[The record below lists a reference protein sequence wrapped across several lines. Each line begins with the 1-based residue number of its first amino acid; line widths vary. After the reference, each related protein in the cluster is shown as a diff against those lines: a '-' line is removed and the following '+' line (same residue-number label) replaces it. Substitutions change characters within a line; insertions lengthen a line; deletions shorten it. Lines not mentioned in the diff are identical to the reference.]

1 MKGIDSIKLVAF
13 FDRAMNL
20 HSSILFYE
28 KSKYLVRKIEDKP
41 INLII
46 MRGGFLLISFK
57 NVTKKFGDFIAV
69 NNLTVDFK
77 SGETVVLIGPS
88 GCGKTTTLRMINRL
102 IEPTGGS
109 IYVNDVDT
117 SKIDPVELRRNM
129 GYVIQ
134 QIGLFPHM
142 SIAQNVGL
150 VPYLK
155 DWDASKRK
163 ERVEELLEFV
173 GMSPSKFYDRY
184 PNELSGGQQQRIGV
198 ARALA
203 ADPEIILMDEPFGAL
218 DPITRATLQ
227 DELLQMQDKL
237 GKTIIFV
244 THDMDEA
251 LKLAD
256 KIAIM
261 KDGEVLQFDSPEYI
275 LRNPANE
282 FVEDFIGKDRLL
294 KRPEYINVKD
304 IMIKN
309 PVSIRP
315 ERTLTQALEKMRL
328 HKVDS
333 LMVIDE
339 SGNFIGLATSNDV
352 LENFG
357 NGKTVSEIIST
368 EFTHVT
374 EGANVSQVLS
384 IMAQEQVG
392 YIPVLDDNNNLSGLI
407 TRSSLVNVLGRS

>member
-1 MKGIDSIKLVAF
+1 M
-13 FDRAMNL
+13 M
-20 HSSILFYE
+20 E
-28 KSKYLVRKIEDKP
+28 KEVV
-41 INLII
+41 I
-46 MRGGFLLISFK
+46 MISFK
-57 NVTKKFGDFIAV
+57 NVTKKYGDSVAV
-69 NNLTVDFK
+69 NNLTVDLE

-102 IEPTGGS
+102 IEPTEGS
-109 IYVNDVDT
+109 IYVNETDI
-117 SKIDPVELRRNM
+117 SKINPVELRRNM

-142 SIAQNVGL
+142 NIAQNVGL

-155 DWDASKRK
+155 DWDESKRK
-163 ERVEELLEFV
+163 QRVEELLNFV
-173 GMSPSKFYDRY
+173 GMSPSKFYHRY

-237 GKTIIFV
+237 GKTIVFV

-261 KDGEVLQFDSPEYI
+261 KDGEVLQFDSPENI
-275 LRNPANE
+275 LRNPSNE
-282 FVEDFIGKDRLL
+282 FVEDIIGKDRLL
-294 KRPEYINVKD
+294 KRPEYIKVKD
-304 IMIKN
+304 IMIKE
-309 PVSIRP
+309 PVTIRP
-315 ERTLTQALEKMRL
+315 VRTLTLALDKMRL

-333 LMVIDE
+333 LMVVDE
-339 SGNFIGLATSNDV
+339 SGNFIGIATSNDV

-357 NGKTVSEIIST
+357 NGGTVIEIT
-368 EFTHVT
+368 RKEFNHVT
-374 EGANVSQVLS
+374 EDANVNQVLS
-384 IMAQEQVG
+384 IMAQGQVG
-392 YIPVLDDNNNLSGLI
+392 YVPVIDDDKRLLGLV
-407 TRSSLVNVLGRS
+407 TRSSLVNVLGKS

>member
-1 MKGIDSIKLVAF
+1 M
-13 FDRAMNL
+13 M
-20 HSSILFYE
+20 E
-28 KSKYLVRKIEDKP
+28 KEVV
-41 INLII
+41 I
-46 MRGGFLLISFK
+46 MISFK
-57 NVTKKFGDFIAV
+57 NVTKKYGDSVAV
-69 NNLTVDFK
+69 NNLTVDLE

-102 IEPTGGS
+102 IEPTEGS
-109 IYVNDVDT
+109 IYVNETDI
-117 SKIDPVELRRNM
+117 SKINPVELRRNM

-142 SIAQNVGL
+142 NIAQNVGL

-155 DWDASKRK
+155 DWDESKRK
-163 ERVEELLEFV
+163 QRVEELLDFV
-173 GMSPSKFYDRY
+173 GMSPSKFYHRY

-237 GKTIIFV
+237 GKTIVFV

-261 KDGEVLQFDSPEYI
+261 KDGEVLQFDSPEHI

-282 FVEDFIGKDRLL
+282 FVEYFIGKDRLL
-294 KRPEYINVKD
+294 KRPEYIKVKD
-304 IMIKN
+304 IMIKE
-309 PVSIRP
+309 PVTIRP

-333 LMVIDE
+333 LMVVDE
-339 SGNFIGLATSNDV
+339 SGNFIGIATSNDV

-357 NGKTVSEIIST
+357 NGGTVIEIT
-368 EFTHVT
+368 RKEFNHVT
-374 EGANVSQVLS
+374 EDANVNQVLS
-384 IMAQEQVG
+384 IMAQGQVG
-392 YIPVLDDNNNLSGLI
+392 YVPVIDDDKRLLGLV
-407 TRSSLVNVLGRS
+407 TRSSLVNVLGKS

>member
-1 MKGIDSIKLVAF
+1 M
-13 FDRAMNL
+13 
-20 HSSILFYE
+20 
-28 KSKYLVRKIEDKP
+28 
-41 INLII
+41 
-46 MRGGFLLISFK
+46 ISFK
-57 NVTKKFGDFIAV
+57 NVTKKYGYSVAV
-69 NNLTVDFK
+69 NNLTVDLD
-77 SGETVVLIGPS
+77 SGENVVLIGPS

-102 IEPTGGS
+102 IEPTEGS
-109 IYVNDVDT
+109 IYVNETDI
-117 SKIDPVELRRNM
+117 SKINPVELRRNM

-142 SIAQNVGL
+142 NIAQNVGL

-155 DWDASKRK
+155 DWDESKRK
-163 ERVEELLEFV
+163 QRVEELLNFV
-173 GMSPSKFYDRY
+173 GMSPSKFYHRY

-237 GKTIIFV
+237 GKTIVFV

-261 KDGEVLQFDSPEYI
+261 KDGEVLQFDSPENI
-275 LRNPANE
+275 LRNPSNE

-294 KRPEYINVKD
+294 KRPEYIKVKD
-304 IMIKN
+304 IMIKE
-309 PVSIRP
+309 PVTIRP
-315 ERTLTQALEKMRL
+315 VRTLTQALEKMRL

-333 LMVIDE
+333 LMVVDE
-339 SGNFIGLATSNDV
+339 SGNFIGIATSNDV

-357 NGKTVSEIIST
+357 NGGTVIEIT
-368 EFTHVT
+368 RKEFNHVT
-374 EGANVSQVLS
+374 EDANVNQVLS
-384 IMAQEQVG
+384 IMAQGQVG
-392 YIPVLDDNNNLSGLI
+392 YVPVIDDDKRLLGLV
-407 TRSSLVNVLGRS
+407 TRSSLVNVLGKS

>member
-1 MKGIDSIKLVAF
+1 M
-13 FDRAMNL
+13 
-20 HSSILFYE
+20 E
-28 KSKYLVRKIEDKP
+28 KEVV
-41 INLII
+41 I
-46 MRGGFLLISFK
+46 MISFK
-57 NVTKKFGDFIAV
+57 NVTKKYGDSVAV
-69 NNLTVDFK
+69 NNLTVDLE

-102 IEPTGGS
+102 IEPTEGS
-109 IYVNDVDT
+109 IYVNETDI
-117 SKIDPVELRRNM
+117 SKINPVELRRNM

-142 SIAQNVGL
+142 NIAQNVGL

-155 DWDASKRK
+155 DWDESKRK
-163 ERVEELLEFV
+163 QRVEELLNFV
-173 GMSPSKFYDRY
+173 GMSPSKFYHRY

-237 GKTIIFV
+237 GKTIVFV

-261 KDGEVLQFDSPEYI
+261 KDGEVLQFDSPENI
-275 LRNPANE
+275 LRNPSNE

-294 KRPEYINVKD
+294 KRPEYIKVKD
-304 IMIKN
+304 IMIKE
-309 PVSIRP
+309 PVTIRP

-333 LMVIDE
+333 LMVVDE
-339 SGNFIGLATSNDV
+339 SGNFIGIATSNDV

-357 NGKTVSEIIST
+357 NGGTVIEIT
-368 EFTHVT
+368 RKEFNHVT
-374 EGANVSQVLS
+374 EDANVNQVLS
-384 IMAQEQVG
+384 IMAQGQVG
-392 YIPVLDDNNNLSGLI
+392 YVPVIDDDKRLLGLV
-407 TRSSLVNVLGRS
+407 TRSSLVNVLGKS

>member
-1 MKGIDSIKLVAF
+1 M
-13 FDRAMNL
+13 
-20 HSSILFYE
+20 E
-28 KSKYLVRKIEDKP
+28 KE
-41 INLII
+41 
-46 MRGGFLLISFK
+46 GFILISFK
-57 NVTKKFGDFIAV
+57 NVTKKYGDSVAV
-69 NNLTVDFK
+69 DNLTVNFK

-102 IEPTGGS
+102 IEPTEGS
-109 IYVNDVDT
+109 IYINDTDI
-117 SKIDPVELRRNM
+117 SKINPVELRRNM

-142 SIAQNVGL
+142 NIAQNVGL

-155 DWDASKRK
+155 DWSESKRK
-163 ERVEELLEFV
+163 QRVEELLDFV
-173 GMSPSKFYDRY
+173 GMPPSKFYHRY

-218 DPITRATLQ
+218 DPITRSALQ

-237 GKTIIFV
+237 GKTIVFV

-256 KIAIM
+256 KIVIM
-261 KDGEVLQFDSPEYI
+261 KDGKVLQFDSPEHI
-275 LRNPANE
+275 LKNPANE

-294 KRPEYINVKD
+294 KRPEYIKVKD
-304 IMIKN
+304 IMIKK
-309 PVSIRP
+309 PVTIRP

-333 LMVIDE
+333 LMVVDE
-339 SGNFIGLATSNDV
+339 FGNFIGIATSNDI
-352 LENFG
+352 LDNFG
-357 NGKTVSEIIST
+357 NGGTVIEITRT
-368 EFTHVT
+368 EFNHVN
-374 EGANVSQVLS
+374 EDANVNQVLS
-384 IMAQEQVG
+384 IMAQGQVG
-392 YIPVLDDNNNLSGLI
+392 YVPVIDDEKHLLGLV
-407 TRSSLVNVLGRS
+407 TRSSLVNVLGRA

>member
-1 MKGIDSIKLVAF
+1 M
-13 FDRAMNL
+13 
-20 HSSILFYE
+20 E
-28 KSKYLVRKIEDKP
+28 KE
-41 INLII
+41 
-46 MRGGFLLISFK
+46 GFILISFK
-57 NVTKKFGDFIAV
+57 NVTKKYGDSVAV
-69 NNLTVDFK
+69 DNLTVNFK

-102 IEPTGGS
+102 IEPTEGS
-109 IYVNDVDT
+109 IYINDTDI
-117 SKIDPVELRRNM
+117 SKINPVELRRNM

-142 SIAQNVGL
+142 NIAQNVGL

-155 DWDASKRK
+155 DWSESKRK
-163 ERVEELLEFV
+163 QRVEELLDFV
-173 GMSPSKFYDRY
+173 GMPPSKFYHRY

-218 DPITRATLQ
+218 DPITRSSLQ

-237 GKTIIFV
+237 GKTIVFV

-256 KIAIM
+256 KIVIM
-261 KDGEVLQFDSPEYI
+261 KDGKVLQFDSPEHI
-275 LRNPANE
+275 LKNPANE

-294 KRPEYINVKD
+294 KRPEYIKVKD
-304 IMIKN
+304 IMIKK
-309 PVSIRP
+309 PVTIRP

-333 LMVIDE
+333 LMVVDE
-339 SGNFIGLATSNDV
+339 FGNFIGIATSNDI
-352 LENFG
+352 LDNFG
-357 NGKTVSEIIST
+357 NGGTVIEITKT
-368 EFTHVT
+368 EFNHVN
-374 EGANVSQVLS
+374 EDANVNQVLS
-384 IMAQEQVG
+384 IMAQGQVG
-392 YIPVLDDNNNLSGLI
+392 YVPVIDDEKHLLGLV
-407 TRSSLVNVLGRS
+407 TRSSLVNVLGRA

>member
-1 MKGIDSIKLVAF
+1 M
-13 FDRAMNL
+13 
-20 HSSILFYE
+20 E
-28 KSKYLVRKIEDKP
+28 KE
-41 INLII
+41 
-46 MRGGFLLISFK
+46 GFILISFK
-57 NVTKKFGDFIAV
+57 NVTKKYGDSVAV
-69 NNLTVDFK
+69 DNLTVNFK

-102 IEPTGGS
+102 IEPTEGS
-109 IYVNDVDT
+109 IYINDTDI
-117 SKIDPVELRRNM
+117 SKINPVELRRNM

-142 SIAQNVGL
+142 NIAQNVGL

-155 DWDASKRK
+155 DWSESKRK
-163 ERVEELLEFV
+163 QRVEELLDFV
-173 GMSPSKFYDRY
+173 GMPPSKFYHRY

-218 DPITRATLQ
+218 DPITRSSLQ

-237 GKTIIFV
+237 GKTIVFV

-256 KIAIM
+256 KIVIM
-261 KDGEVLQFDSPEYI
+261 KDGKVLQFDSPEHI
-275 LRNPANE
+275 LKNPANE

-294 KRPEYINVKD
+294 KRPEYIKVKD
-304 IMIKN
+304 IMIKK
-309 PVSIRP
+309 PVTIRP

-333 LMVIDE
+333 LMVVDE
-339 SGNFIGLATSNDV
+339 FGNFIGIATSNDI
-352 LENFG
+352 LDNFG
-357 NGKTVSEIIST
+357 NGGTVIEITRTEFNHVSED
-368 EFTHVT
+368 
-374 EGANVSQVLS
+374 ANVNQVLS
-384 IMAQEQVG
+384 IMAQGQVG
-392 YIPVLDDNNNLSGLI
+392 YVPVIDDEKHLLGLV
-407 TRSSLVNVLGRS
+407 TRSSLVNVLGRA

>member
-1 MKGIDSIKLVAF
+1 M
-13 FDRAMNL
+13 M
-20 HSSILFYE
+20 E
-28 KSKYLVRKIEDKP
+28 KEVV
-41 INLII
+41 I
-46 MRGGFLLISFK
+46 MISFK
-57 NVTKKFGDFIAV
+57 NVTKKYGDSVAV
-69 NNLTVDFK
+69 NNLTVDLE

-102 IEPTGGS
+102 IEPTEGS
-109 IYVNDVDT
+109 IYVNETDI
-117 SKIDPVELRRNM
+117 SKINPVELRRNM

-142 SIAQNVGL
+142 NIAQNVGL

-155 DWDASKRK
+155 DWDESKRK
-163 ERVEELLEFV
+163 QRVEELLNFV
-173 GMSPSKFYDRY
+173 GMSPSKFYHRY

-237 GKTIIFV
+237 GKTIVFV

-261 KDGEVLQFDSPEYI
+261 KDGEVLQFDSPEHI

-282 FVEDFIGKDRLL
+282 FVEYFIGKDRLL
-294 KRPEYINVKD
+294 KRPEYIKVKD
-304 IMIKN
+304 IMIKE
-309 PVSIRP
+309 PVTIRP

-333 LMVIDE
+333 LMVVDE
-339 SGNFIGLATSNDV
+339 SGNFIGIATSNDV

-357 NGKTVSEIIST
+357 NGGTVIEIT
-368 EFTHVT
+368 RKEFNHVT
-374 EGANVSQVLS
+374 EDANVNQVLS
-384 IMAQEQVG
+384 IMAQGQVG
-392 YIPVLDDNNNLSGLI
+392 YVPVIDDDKRLLGLV
-407 TRSSLVNVLGRS
+407 TRSSLVNVLGKS

>member
-1 MKGIDSIKLVAF
+1 M
-13 FDRAMNL
+13 
-20 HSSILFYE
+20 
-28 KSKYLVRKIEDKP
+28 
-41 INLII
+41 
-46 MRGGFLLISFK
+46 ISFK
-57 NVTKKFGDFIAV
+57 NVSKKFGDFLAV
-69 NNLTVDFK
+69 DNITMDFEA
-77 SGETVVLIGPS
+77 GETIVLIGPS

-102 IEPTGGS
+102 IEPTEGIISVKG
-109 IYVNDVDT
+109 DDT

-142 SIAQNVGL
+142 TIAQNVGL
-150 VPYLK
+150 VPLLK
-155 DWDASKRK
+155 DWDEKKRK

-173 GMSPSKFYDRY
+173 GMSPSEFYYRY
-184 PNELSGGQQQRIGV
+184 PSELSGGQQQRIGV

-227 DELLQMQDKL
+227 DELLLMQDKL
-237 GKTIIFV
+237 GKTIVFV

-261 KDGEVLQFDSPEYI
+261 KDGEVLQFDSPENI
-275 LRNPANE
+275 LRNPAND

-304 IMIKN
+304 IMIKK
-309 PVSIRP
+309 PITIRP
-315 ERTLTQALEKMRL
+315 ERTLTQALERMRQ

-333 LMVIDE
+333 LMVVNE
-339 SGNFIGLATSNDV
+339 SGTFIGLATSNAILD
-352 LENFG
+352 NYG
-357 NGKTVSEIIST
+357 NGKMVSDIIST
-368 EFTHVT
+368 EFKYVN
-374 EGANVSQVLS
+374 EDANVSQVLS
-384 IMAQEQVG
+384 IMSHEQVG
-392 YIPVLDDNNNLSGLI
+392 YVPVVDEDKNLVGLI

>member
-1 MKGIDSIKLVAF
+1 M
-13 FDRAMNL
+13 
-20 HSSILFYE
+20 
-28 KSKYLVRKIEDKP
+28 
-41 INLII
+41 
-46 MRGGFLLISFK
+46 ISFK
-57 NVTKKFGDFIAV
+57 NVTKKFGDFVAV
-69 NNLTVDFK
+69 DDLTIEFK
-77 SGETVVLIGPS
+77 SGETIVLIGPS

-102 IEPTGGS
+102 IEPTEGS
-109 IYVNDVDT
+109 IYVNDTDI

-155 DWDASKRK
+155 DWDESKRK
-163 ERVEELLEFV
+163 QRVEELLEFV
-173 GMSPSKFYDRY
+173 GMPASKFYHRY

-227 DELLQMQDKL
+227 DELLHMQDKL

-261 KDGEVLQFDSPEYI
+261 KDGKVLQFDSPQNI
-275 LRNPANE
+275 LRNPSSG

-294 KRPEYINVKD
+294 KRPEYINVQD
-304 IMIKN
+304 IMIKD
-309 PVSIRP
+309 PIKILP

-333 LMVIDE
+333 LMVVNQAGE
-339 SGNFIGLATSNDV
+339 FIGLTTSNNV

-357 NGKTVSEIIST
+357 NVERVSEIIET
-368 EFTHVT
+368 EFSYVT
-374 EGANVSQVLS
+374 KDANVSQVLS
-384 IMAQEQVG
+384 IMARDQVG
-392 YIPVLDDNNNLSGLI
+392 YVPVIDDDKNLLGLI